1 MYRTHVRSGFIV
13 TVLASCGLVA
23 SFMQTLVIP
32 LIPSLPTILGT
43 DAADASWVITVTL
56 LAAAVIMPVSG
67 RLGDLY
73 GKKLVLLV
81 SLGVLV
87 AGSVVSALAGSLLPM
102 VVGRG
107 LQGCA
112 MGVVPLG
119 ISIMR
124 DILPAARVGS
134 AIAMMSATLGV
145 GGAIG
150 LPLSAVIA
158 QTSSWRVLFWLSGG
172 LAVACLVLLTIVV
185 PDSKV
190 RAEGRFDGLGAV
202 GLAAGLVCLLLP
214 ITKGGTWGWGAPVTL
229 GLLAA
234 SVVLFVVWGI
244 YQLRVRFPLV
254 DLRVSARR
262 AVLFTNIASVLVGFS
277 MLSASLV
284 LPQLLQA
291 PAITGY
297 GLGQSMVAAG
307 LWMAPGGLV
316 MMLLSPVSARIS
328 RSRGPKVSLMV
339 GVAVI
344 AVGYLVSTVL
354 LHNAFEIMV
363 AGVIVSAG
371 VGIAYA
377 AMPGLIMGSVPLHE
391 TASANGLNSLM
402 RSVGT
407 SVSSAVMATLL
418 AHMTFTVGSLTVPSL
433 AGFRVAFLIA
443 AGAAVGGLL
452 LAPLIPRLRDRV
464 DDPVARGT
472 GPRRCRVRWPPR
484 SRGAGV
490 PWWQAFARR
499 RGTGTWVGGP
509 RRRCCDGC
517 PRPGVRP
524 WGGR

>member
-1 MYRTHVRSGFIV
+1 VRDVYLTHVRPGIVV

-32 LIPSLPTILGT
+32 LIPSLPSILHS

-73 GKKLVLLV
+73 GKRPIMLASLVLLV
-81 SLGVLV
+81 
-87 AGSVVSALAGSLLPM
+87 AGLCVSALAGSLVPM

-112 MGVVPLG
+112 MGVIPLG

-124 DILPAARVGS
+124 DILPAERVGS

-150 LPLSAVIA
+150 LPVSALIA
-158 QTSSWRVLFWLSGG
+158 QTSSWRVLFWLAACLG
-172 LAVACLVLLTIVV
+172 AVCLVLLWAVV
-185 PDSKV
+185 PDSSV
-190 RAEGRFDGLGAV
+190 RATGRFDGLGAL
-202 GLAAGLVCLLLP
+202 GLAAGLVCLLLAV
-214 ITKGGTWGWGAPVTL
+214 TKGGAWGWGSATTL

-234 SVVLFVVWGI
+234 GAVVLVLWGVH
-244 YQLRVRFPLV
+244 QLRVRYPLV

-262 AVLFTNIASVLVGFS
+262 PVLFTNLASVLIGIS
-277 MLSASLV
+277 MFSASLV

-297 GLGQSMVAAG
+297 GLGQSMLAAG

-316 MMLLSPVSARIS
+316 MMALSPVSAGMS
-328 RSRGPKVSLMV
+328 RRYGPRTSLLV
-339 GVAVI
+339 GALVV

-354 LHNAFEIMV
+354 LHNAVEIMV
-363 AGVIVSAG
+363 AGIVVSAG

-377 AMPGLIMGSVPLHE
+377 AMPALIMGAVPLRE

-407 SVSSAVMATLL
+407 SISSAVMATLL
-418 AHMTFTVGSLTVPSL
+418 AHMTFTVGPLTVPSL
-433 AGFRVAFLIA
+433 TGFRVAFLIA
-443 AGAAVGGLL
+443 AGTAFAAALVTLL
-452 LAPLIPRLRDRV
+452 VPRVRDRL
-464 DDPVARGT
+464 DDPVAVV
-472 GPRRCRVRWPPR
+472 GPDGRRELQV
-484 SRGAGV
+484 
-490 PWWQAFARR
+490 
-499 RGTGTWVGGP
+499 
-509 RRRCCDGC
+509 
-517 PRPGVRP
+517 
-524 WGGR
+524 